1 MNLPNL
7 PTDNLYKFLALF
19 GLVITVSSTYFY
31 VSETHRLEDFANQLD
46 QTSAHLNIK
55 FDAIDNEQSHLKEKY
70 TLLLDSDATK
80 ENRFEIT
87 NNIVAD
93 IDVVAQRLERARI
106 DSATAKMNENR
117 FSEMLDDVDLVRK
130 MSKPFF
136 VLGIVI
142 SFFGFVFWYINVQKQ
157 LDKILRKKA
166 IADPD
171 QVE

>member
-1 MNLPNL
+1 
-7 PTDNLYKFLALF
+7 
-19 GLVITVSSTYFY
+19 
-31 VSETHRLEDFANQLD
+31 
-46 QTSAHLNIK
+46 
-55 FDAIDNEQSHLKEKY
+55 
-70 TLLLDSDATK
+70 
-80 ENRFEIT
+80 
-87 NNIVAD
+87 
-93 IDVVAQRLERARI
+93 
-106 DSATAKMNENR
+106 
-117 FSEMLDDVDLVRK
+117 